1 MKQPQIL
8 GLLAVFVTV
17 SLAAPMASS
26 TSTSQ
31 DVVSRDGTTEFD
43 PDFLFKSKR
52 DGTTEFD
59 PDFGF
64 KSKRDG
70 TTEFDPDFGFKSK
83 RQDSE

>member
-1 MKQPQIL
+1 MKQSQTL

-17 SLAAPMASS
+17 SLAAPMTSS
-26 TSTSQ
+26 TSMSH
-31 DVVSRDGTTEFD
+31 DVF
-43 PDFLFKSKR
+43 KR

-83 RQDSE
+83 